1 MRRSRGGARGEARQ
15 QPARPAGQALL
26 IGEHGG
32 PMSALAERVRGLGF
46 QAVRAKTPD
55 AALEMIEQ
63 PRFSFDAALFSTR
76 LPVADLAGA
85 LAAMRARA
93 RDAGPT
99 FVAVGPRPSTSER
112 QALRRAGVEL
122 GLWEPVGGHALRFQL
137 NRAAHRARSQTL
149 RGEERVPTEWAVRFW
164 VAGRAKQ
171 ASVYSLSSGGVY
183 LATPRPSQRGCEVA
197 LELPLPEGSVQL
209 AGRVVYTN
217 VPGNLAKQA
226 LPYGMALQFTAV
238 QPEAQDAIDANVTQR
253 AGELRV

>member
-1 MRRSRGGARGEARQ
+1 MRRSRGGARGQVHERR
-15 QPARPAGQALL
+15 ARPMGQALL

-55 AALEMIEQ
+55 AALELIAE
-63 PRFSFDAALFSTR
+63 PRFTFDAALFSTR

-93 RDAGPT
+93 RDRGPT

-137 NRAAHRARSQTL
+137 NRAAHRARGQAL
-149 RGEERVPTEWAVRFW
+149 RGEERVPTEWHARFW
-164 VAGRAKQ
+164 VGGRVKQ
-171 ASVYSLSSGGVY
+171 ASVYSLSAGGAY

-197 LELPLPEGSVQL
+197 LELPLPDGSVQL

-226 LPYGMALQFTAV
+226 LPFGMALQFTAV
-238 QPEAQDAIDANVTQR
+238 QPDAQDAIEENVASR